1 MKCTQNEQRELYDGY
16 ENEMNDLVHFVVVK
30 PPIVVDHLS
39 EAECNKHD
47 LSVQY
52 GGCGCDDCGSPS
64 VSFDEVRA

>member
-39 EAECNKHD
+39 EAECTKHD
-47 LSVQY
+47 LSVWWLWL
-52 GGCGCDDCGSPS
+52 
-64 VSFDEVRA
+64 